1 MYTFFFF
8 SSNSPAVFTIRE
20 YEVSNAA
27 FVVVEYLL
35 LVVLVFGVG
44 DVNLNMSNLTNH
56 SILNLT
62 INFP

>member
-44 DVNLNMSNLTNH
+44 DVNLIGIPIGCS
-56 SILNLT
+56 S
-62 INFP
+62 